1 MGDADARRDRERE
14 RPVAGW
20 WIGKIASA
28 QEANVVKDEAWART
42 ATKQPLSAAILAGGQ
57 SRRMGTDKALLRL
70 TPDGPTLIERV
81 LAAVRTVADDVFLVA
96 NDDRLAG
103 LGLRTVPDAFPGAGS
118 LGGIYSAVAGAHEQH
133 CLVVACDMPFLAPP
147 LLRALADAPRD
158 YDVLAPYLEVGTNRQ
173 GGAKGVYETLHAIY
187 GRAALPAMRAQLAA
201 AQYRIVGFFPEVRV
215 RAVTETTVR
224 ALDPQLRSFFNV
236 NTPERLAEARARA
249 GVAPKVR

>member
-1 MGDADARRDRERE
+1 MG
-14 RPVAGW
+14 
-20 WIGKIASA
+20 
-28 QEANVVKDEAWART
+28 ANGAH
-42 ATKQPLSAAILAGGQ
+42 QPLSAAILAGGQ

-81 LAAVRTVADDVFLVA
+81 LAAVRTVAHDVFLVA

-118 LGGIYSAVAGAHEQH
+118 LGGIYSAVAGARERH
-133 CLVVACDMPFLAPP
+133 CLVVACDMPFLAPR
-147 LLRALADAPRD
+147 LLHALAEVPRD

-187 GRAALPAMRAQLAA
+187 GREALPAMRAQLAA
-201 AQYRIVGFFPEVRV
+201 GQYRIVGFFPEVRV
-215 RAVTETTVR
+215 RALAESTVR

-236 NTPERLAEARARA
+236 NTPERLAEARTLA
-249 GVAPKVR
+249 GVASTMR